1 MADRW
6 TRVLDA
12 LRRRF
17 PGEAETGAVADF
29 LASQGY
35 NRRQIGEILSLR
47 TAQDAVPPP
56 PVPEADAPRWPD
68 RLRVQGPHE
77 RGRFSADAWGYLLM
91 VHAAGVVPP
100 VAFEHLVERA
110 LLQVDGRIELTDL
123 RLLAEAVG
131 LDASPTGGVRPPFH

>member
-17 PGEAETGAVADF
+17 PEPAESGAVADF

-47 TAQDAVPPP
+47 AAQEAQPSARRGD
-56 PVPEADAPRWPD
+56 PVRGGDL
-68 RLRVQGPHE
+68 LRVQGPHE
-77 RGRFSADAWGYLLM
+77 RGRFSAEAWGYLL
-91 VHAAGVVPP
+91 ALRATGAVPP

-110 LLQVDGRIELTDL
+110 LMHMEGRIELADL
-123 RLLAEAVG
+123 RLMAEAAG
-131 LDASPTGGVRPPFH
+131 LDAAPGPDARSPFH